1 MFGADRQ
8 SPQGD
13 DQPAAN
19 YARMARMRS
28 LPFLFALLL
37 LSGCEQVNNLLG
49 LEEQAKKEA
58 QLEADGRAVGGGC
71 RQSGRAIEDCYAIY
85 SWLPKSAVY
94 AGWRDMDAYMRENN
108 IETIEPQLPP
118 VEPPG
123 TRKRRPSS
131 DRDDE
136 EKTPV
141 RPPARP
147 KPKASAPSSK
157 PVSGDTAEKL
167 PEKAAAEDKKPAAA
181 KPGA

>member
-1 MFGADRQ
+1 
-8 SPQGD
+8 
-13 DQPAAN
+13 
-19 YARMARMRS
+19 MRY
-28 LPFLFALLL
+28 LPFLFPLLL
-37 LSGCEQVNNLLG
+37 LSGCEQVNSLLG

-94 AGWRDMDAYMRENN
+94 TGWRDMDTYMRENN

-123 TRKRRPSS
+123 TRKRRPGT

-136 EKTPV
+136 DKT
-141 RPPARP
+141 PARP
-147 KPKASAPSSK
+147 ATRSKPKPA
-157 PVSGDTAEKL
+157 TATPKAETGLSDEAIQKFL
-167 PEKAAAEDKKPAAA
+167 EKAATEDKKPVAA

>member
-1 MFGADRQ
+1 
-8 SPQGD
+8 
-13 DQPAAN
+13 
-19 YARMARMRS
+19 MRY
-28 LPFLFALLL
+28 LPFLFPLLL
-37 LSGCEQVNNLLG
+37 LSGCEQVNSLLG

-58 QLEADGRAVGGGC
+58 QMEADGRAVGGGC

-94 AGWRDMDAYMRENN
+94 AGWRDMDTYMRENN

-123 TRKRRPSS
+123 TRKRRPGT

-136 EKTPV
+136 DKTPA

-157 PVSGDTAEKL
+157 PVAGDTAEKL
-167 PEKAAAEDKKPAAA
+167 PEKAAAEDKKPAVA